1 MHGVKTF
8 RFRYNDDIAKEEEE
22 TDFEGTIP
30 IPRVGDLL
38 FRKGKTWEVTQ
49 ALTLQGPSI
58 PVVQVSLKIAAPRRR
73 RTAN

>member
-1 MHGVKTF
+1 MHEVKTF
-8 RFRYNDDIAKEEEE
+8 KFRYNGDVTTEDEE

-49 ALTLQGPSI
+49 AVPLPGSSI
-58 PVVQVSLKIAAPRRR
+58 PVVQVSLKIAVPRRR
-73 RTAN
+73 RAAN

>member
-22 TDFEGTIP
+22 TDSEGTIP

-49 ALTLQGPSI
+49 ALTLPGPSI

-73 RTAN
+73 RAAN